1 MWQHRLGFDIE
12 VPDDFGNWLAGFMD
26 ADGTFFLRVD
36 ERSHSIGC
44 YCSIAQRDDN
54 DAILYKIQEVLGVGH
69 VNPCSRATQRQKGM
83 SNAKDAMKWRV
94 GAIGDIIHVI
104 IPLFEKYPLRGKK
117 KRDFELWA
125 RAARII
131 QTKGHLTKAGRE
143 EIMYLGQEMK
153 DGRKYHGK

>member
-1 MWQHRLGFDIE
+1 MWQRRLGLDID

-26 ADGTFFLRVD
+26 ADGTFLIQGR
-36 ERSHSIGC
+36 EKQRT
-44 YCSIAQRDDN
+44 IACTCAIVQRDDN

-69 VNPCSRATQRQKGM
+69 IRPLTREKQRERGM
-83 SNAKDAMKWRV
+83 TNAKDALRWRV

-104 IPLFEKYPLRGKK
+104 IPLFEKYSLRGKK

-131 QTKGHLTKAGRE
+131 QIGGHLTKAGHKEVLR
-143 EIMYLGQEMK
+143 LKQEMEK
-153 DGRKYHGK
+153 GRRYNG